1 MKNSA
6 LQFTRQYVQDNT
18 EYIDG
23 NVAEHLILN
32 VRSAD
37 QGYLEYLSEDEIE
50 EYENATFERTVEI
63 QNEIENWI
71 NDNFNFDISDAFNFM
86 CDQMPKN
93 K

>member
-6 LQFTRQYVQDNT
+6 LQFTRQYVNEST

-32 VRSAD
+32 VQSAD

-50 EYENATFERTVEI
+50 EYENATPERRAEI

-71 NDNFNFDISDAFNFM
+71 NDNFDFDVSEFEY
-86 CDQMPKN
+86 
-93 K
+93 

>member
-6 LQFTRQYVQDNT
+6 LQLTRQYVNDST

-32 VRSAD
+32 VQSAD

-50 EYENATFERTVEI
+50 EYEYATPERRAEI
-63 QNEIENWI
+63 QDEIENWI
-71 NDNFNFDISDAFNFM
+71 NDNFNLDISEFEY
-86 CDQMPKN
+86 
-93 K
+93 